1 MHEERAAESSME
13 TPALDGV
20 WLRRERERIAIGR
33 RQVAD
38 RLGLPESQVIRV
50 EINQRLVPPAW
61 FVALAELGFPVP
73 AAVLPQKAAT
83 QAVTVD
89 PINGPASAEL
99 PPPVEQASAA
109 EAAGS
114 VAISPA
120 VAAVDQLTMQGASPS
135 LASPDVVSETAT
147 EPSIAAPASAA
158 PAFAPSTDPTP
169 APSAVP
175 LPARGPAESP
185 EMAMPATAPSV
196 EPSLF
201 PSTAASDAIATVALP
216 AVATSPALPPRRSIA
231 ATLDSTPLR
240 GRWLR
245 VQRQASDISAKR
257 LCHALAIPKTS
268 LPHLERNDVPI
279 PTGWLPKLAELG
291 LLPAGSSDILAAAPP
306 AAVRY
311 TGRWLRRERKKRG
324 MLHIA
329 IAPALHVACAS
340 LEIIEA
346 RDWPLP
352 PEWLPI
358 LRRLGLPV
366 SEAAAARLAQA
377 TPSTED
383 APPPRSP
390 PKAKVR
396 RAASSAST
404 SDGKPDGKSES
415 QPLTGA
421 WLRRHR
427 LKRNL
432 MQRELSAHLKTNP
445 SELCRYEMKD
455 RPLRTDWL
463 PVLHKLGF
471 PVPTAPKAKTSPDV
485 STTSATVSVKAARKK
500 TVQAA
505 VGQVIDGRWLKAERN
520 RLGLSVRA
528 VRLHLHVAAKTYDH
542 FEASRGLV
550 PRFWWPGLR
559 KLGFHLPAS
568 LPGSAMPATPLVGPP
583 DGAWLAQE
591 RKRLALTEYE
601 TCQALRIN
609 ARNLRR
615 VERESAELPKAW
627 QAKLPLLGIVIDA
640 RSARRGQAHKATNAA
655 PPPAVS
661 VQPSKPSKKRET
673 APTAA
678 ATTATAPT
686 AATLEP
692 ATTPTLA
699 PIVSEGADLAALIV
713 QYRVSFGRRAKQ
725 PAFEILRRIL
735 TDLSESGLDGTI
747 TDEDVERAAQVLIHR
762 R

>member
-13 TPALDGV
+13 TPALDGM

-50 EINQRLVPPAW
+50 EINQRPVPPAW

-73 AAVLPQKAAT
+73 AAVLHQKAAT
-83 QAVTVD
+83 QAAMVD
-89 PINGPASAEL
+89 PINCPAPAEL

-120 VAAVDQLTMQGASPS
+120 VAAVDQLAMPEASPS
-135 LASPDVVSETAT
+135 LASPDVVPEPAT

-169 APSAVP
+169 APSTA
-175 LPARGPAESP
+175 LRPALGPGESP
-185 EMAMPATAPSV
+185 ELAMPATAPSV
-196 EPSLF
+196 EPSPS
-201 PSTAASDAIATVALP
+201 PSTAASDAIATAVLP
-216 AVATSPALPPRRSIA
+216 AVATSPASSRRRSIA
-231 ATLDSTPLR
+231 AALDSTPLR

-245 VQRQASDISAKR
+245 AQRQASDISAKR
-257 LCHALAIPKTS
+257 LCHALDIPKTS

-279 PTGWLPKLAELG
+279 PSAWLPKLAELG
-291 LLPAGSSDILAAAPP
+291 LLPAGSSDVLAAAPP
-306 AAVRY
+306 AVVRY

-352 PEWLPI
+352 PEWLPS
-358 LRRLGLPV
+358 LRQLGLPV
-366 SEAAAARLAQA
+366 SELAAARLAQA
-377 TPSTED
+377 TPSTD
-383 APPPRSP
+383 AAPPDAT
-390 PKAKVR
+390 PKAPAQRTV
-396 RAASSAST
+396 RAALQLSSKSA
-404 SDGKPDGKSES
+404 GKSEGQS
-415 QPLTGA
+415 QIKALTGS
-421 WLRRHR
+421 WLRHQRM
-427 LKRNL
+427 KKNL
-432 MQRELSAHLKTNP
+432 TQRELSARLKTNP

-455 RPLRTDWL
+455 RPLRPDWM

-471 PVPTAPKAKTSPDV
+471 SVPSTKKAEPSTAVPPAVAKTASKKP
-485 STTSATVSVKAARKK
+485 TRATAD
-500 TVQAA
+500 QA
-505 VGQVIDGRWLKAERN
+505 IDGRWLKSERD

-528 VRLHLHVAAKTYDH
+528 VRLHLHVAAKTYGH

-559 KLGFHLPAS
+559 KLGMNLPAS
-568 LPGSAMPATPLVGPP
+568 LPESARPATPLVGPP

-615 VERESAELPKAW
+615 VEREAAELPKAW
-627 QAKLPLLGIVIDA
+627 LAKLPSLDIVIDA
-640 RSARRGQAHKATNAA
+640 RSARRGQAHKATNTAS
-655 PPPAVS
+655 PPTVPT
-661 VQPSKPSKKRET
+661 QPSKPSKKTES

-678 ATTATAPT
+678 ATTATLPT
-686 AATLEP
+686 ATA
-692 ATTPTLA
+692 LA
-699 PIVSEGADLAALIV
+699 PGPAPIPALAASEGADLVGLIV
-713 QYRVSFGRRAKQ
+713 NFRLTLGQHTKQ
-725 PAFEILRRIL
+725 PPFEILSRIL
-735 TDLSESGLDGTI
+735 SDLREAGADQALTH
-747 TDEDVERAAQVLIHR
+747 EDVDRAARALIR
-762 R
+762 KR